1 MSYRNHILRRPEVRR
16 ADVLRT
22 ARRMADATVRRM
34 ERRLETRA
42 SSYGP
47 VPLNDSHTLF
57 GNYPM
62 TSTGIRV
69 DNYSASCNIVFRR
82 CCEIIADG
90 MGKLS
95 PGWQLLDAAKA
106 PNSAAVEV
114 ALVTEVANHYT
125 TAFNLWRLIYDWAES
140 WGNGYAWI
148 LRSRDLAPV
157 GLFPLHPSRV
167 SPRLVRNEDPQS
179 PWPWDLIYQ
188 IDGGREIFLPYE
200 ILHIKGNPG
209 FDGVTGYNVVQ
220 LHENVLAIA
229 QAQDEYTGEFYA
241 NGAVA
246 GGLVELPSN
255 LPPAVVQKYQKDFQ
269 DRYTAR
275 GNRHR
280 LAVVDSGVKFTETT
294 ISPENAQLLDSRKFS
309 IYGIA
314 LMMGVPPTMLGDLS
328 HGTYNNTE
336 QQQLSFNQVKLHPE
350 AENAR
355 QELNLKL
362 ARRPQVALR
371 PAAAGRGRH
380 DHADQLDPHGRG
392 RPLEDGRGGPRGG
405 RFARRGRGDDL
416 SAAEHDGPA
425 GLDAGQGGRRC
436 VGKGGRRRGWPRRWR
451 RGCKGGGL
459 RRHAQRGANRARRDG
474 RGRGAQPQYAAHAVC
489 GARGRGPG
497 TRREPLAEGTP
508 GGGGGAFTRLPR
520 CRGPLRHQGGQGR
533 RRPDKALAEG
543 HAEVFERKVGD
554 FYDKHQG
561 QVQETFT
568 PALRALQ
575 TARARQVAEER
586 SGDMQMPDNAAVGA
600 YAKAQ
605 AGGAVRS

>member
-269 DRYTAR
+269 DRYSAR

-309 IYGIA
+309 IYEIA

-362 ARRPQVALR
+362 RPPATSGATTCGCWTRPTRPRGPTRSTRPWAAPGRRSRRAARRTVCPPR
-371 PAAAGRGRH
+371 PRGR
-380 DHADQLDPHGRG
+380 
-392 RPLEDGRGGPRGG
+392 
-405 RFARRGRGDDL
+405 
-416 SAAEHDGPA
+416 SI
-425 GLDAGQGGRRC
+425 
-436 VGKGGRRRGWPRRWR
+436 RRR
-451 RGCKGGGL
+451 
-459 RRHAQRGANRARRDG
+459 
-474 RGRGAQPQYAAHAVC
+474 
-489 GARGRGPG
+489 
-497 TRREPLAEGTP
+497 T
-508 GGGGGAFTRLPR
+508 
-520 CRGPLRHQGGQGR
+520 
-533 RRPDKALAEG
+533 
-543 HAEVFERKVGD
+543 
-554 FYDKHQG
+554 
-561 QVQETFT
+561 
-568 PALRALQ
+568 
-575 TARARQVAEER
+575 
-586 SGDMQMPDNAAVGA
+586 
-600 YAKAQ
+600 
-605 AGGAVRS
+605 